1 MRNGNSSPQAEP
13 KIGRSLELA
22 RKERGLSLHQV
33 EEETKIRARYL
44 RELERENFDV
54 LPPVYVQGSL
64 KTYANFL
71 GLDGETLTRELKR
84 RQPLEDD
91 QEAPTHVEPPKSDYL
106 DRYLVSLGAADAET
120 REIAE
125 DEEAAGT
132 ATVTADNSRLYL
144 ASAAFLVLGLVAVV
158 LVLTLPRESQEEVSQ
173 VREPLISQAPS
184 EVSRVGHEE
193 DNPISQQEADKSDDL
208 KPKQQAGSP
217 DEDARDDGEPAQGP
231 RDATASSSAT
241 PAAETATAEP
251 IATPAP
257 RTKEPATTQPAPV
270 ASEAP
275 VRDDQGVVGG
285 PQARGPVKQEDE
297 GPVKNFSITREK
309 NATIGNTS
317 CPRHDGGLVEIRRG
331 KKGPGVC
338 PARNERGVQE

>member
-1 MRNGNSSPQAEP
+1 MRYGNGSPQAEP

-71 GLDGETLTRELKR
+71 GLDGEALTRELKR
-84 RQPLEDD
+84 QQPLEDD
-91 QEAPTHVEPPKSDYL
+91 PEATTHIEPPKSEYL

-120 REIAE
+120 REMAE
-125 DEEAAGT
+125 DEEAAET
-132 ATVTADNSRLYL
+132 ATVSSADNGRHYL
-144 ASAAFLVLGLVAVV
+144 APAAFLVLALVAVI
-158 LVLTLPRESQEEVSQ
+158 LVLTFPRDGQQEVSQ
-173 VREPLISQAPS
+173 VREPLVSQAP
-184 EVSRVGHEE
+184 EASRAGDEE
-193 DNPISQQEADKSDDL
+193 NDPISQQEDNQSDNRQ
-208 KPKQQAGSP
+208 PEQQAVSP
-217 DEDARDDGEPAQGP
+217 DEDARDDGEPGQGS

-251 IATPAP
+251 NATPAP
-257 RTKEPATTQPAPV
+257 EEPATTQPAPM

-275 VRDDQGVVGG
+275 VREDQGVVGG
-285 PQARGPVKQEDE
+285 LQARGEDE
-297 GPVKNFSITREK
+297 GPVRNFSITKEK
-309 NATIGNTS
+309 NATMGNSS
-317 CPRHDGGLVEIRRG
+317 CPRRDGGLFEIRRG
-331 KKGPGVC
+331 KKDPGAC
-338 PARNERGVQE
+338 PPRNQRGLQE

>member
-1 MRNGNSSPQAEP
+1 MRYGNGSPQAEP

-84 RQPLEDD
+84 RQPLEDEP
-91 QEAPTHVEPPKSDYL
+91 EAPTHVEPPKSEYL

-120 REIAE
+120 REMAG

-132 ATVTADNSRLYL
+132 ATVSADNGRLYL
-144 ASAAFLVLGLVAVV
+144 ASAAFLVLALVAVV
-158 LVLTLPRESQEEVSQ
+158 LVLTLPRDGQQEVSQ
-173 VREPLISQAPS
+173 VREPLISPAPS
-184 EVSRVGHEE
+184 EVSRTGDAEN
-193 DNPISQQEADKSDDL
+193 DPISQQEDDQSDNRQ
-208 KPKQQAGSP
+208 PEQQAVSP

-251 IATPAP
+251 NATPAP
-257 RTKEPATTQPAPV
+257 EEPATTQPAPV
-270 ASEAP
+270 RE
-275 VRDDQGVVGG
+275 DQGVVGAL
-285 PQARGPVKQEDE
+285 QARGEDE
-297 GPVKNFSITREK
+297 GPVRNFSITREK
-309 NATIGNTS
+309 NATMGDSS
-317 CPRHDGGLVEIRRG
+317 CPRRDGGLFEIRRG
-331 KKGPGVC
+331 KKDPGAC
-338 PARNERGVQE
+338 PAGNVGRDRDNDR